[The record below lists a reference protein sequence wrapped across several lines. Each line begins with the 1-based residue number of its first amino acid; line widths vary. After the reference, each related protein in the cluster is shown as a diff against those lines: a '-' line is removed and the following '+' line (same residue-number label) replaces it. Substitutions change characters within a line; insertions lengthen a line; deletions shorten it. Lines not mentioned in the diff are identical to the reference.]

1 MTALPPGPSS
11 QLLALIRYLRDP
23 IHCLLPLAKRYGDPF
38 TFPGKPPMVCTG
50 DPACIKA
57 IYAADPDTFAPL
69 LTDMADFLG
78 RRSLLLLQ
86 GAEHRRSRK
95 IMSPPFQGARMR
107 AYGAAMCRITEA
119 RTAAWQAGQTVSIA
133 EAAQHIS
140 LDVILQAVFGVTDPA
155 RMAELATLLL
165 QITNGISPLL
175 AIFPGLRREL
185 GGIGPY
191 ASFLRRRRR
200 LAEALDALIAA
211 GRAAGPREDI
221 LSLLL
226 SARDENGEPLSDE
239 EIRDQLVLLVF
250 AGHETTAIGIAWACH
265 ALHLPEN
272 AAALDRLRA
281 ELPETDDEQAAEPE
295 ALAKL
300 PYLEAVCQETLRRYP
315 LAPAPNPRRLLRPF
329 QLGPYTLSEGAS
341 VVAGIGLVH
350 FREDIYPEPMRFQP
364 ERFLARQFSPFEF
377 IPFGGGA
384 RRCLGASM
392 ALYEMKLVLAT
403 LLRRFRMRPRTLA
416 PDRGSVRAA
425 NVGPAHGVRMIIE
438 ERRP

>member
-11 QLLALIRYLRDP
+11 QLLALLRYLRDP
-23 IHCLLPLAKRYGDPF
+23 LYCLLPMARKYGDTF

-57 IYAADPDTFAPL
+57 IYSADPETFAPL
-69 LTDMADFLG
+69 LADMADLLG

-95 IMSPPFQGARMR
+95 VMSPPFQGARMR
-107 AYGAAMCRITEA
+107 AYGALMCHLAEA
-119 RTAAWQAGQTVSIA
+119 RTAGWQAGQTVSVS
-133 EAAQHIS
+133 ETAQEIS

-155 RMAELATLLL
+155 RMAELAALLL
-165 QITNGISPLL
+165 QIVNGISPLL
-175 AIFPGLRREL
+175 AIFPGLRREFH
-185 GGIGPY
+185 GVGPY

-200 LAEALDALIAA
+200 LHESLDALIAA

-226 SARDENGEPLSDE
+226 AARDENGQPMSDE

-250 AGHETTAIGIAWACH
+250 AGHETTAIAIAWACH

-281 ELPETDDEQAAEPE
+281 ELEGQAPDPE

-315 LAPAPNPRRLLRPF
+315 LAPASNPRRLLRPF
-329 QLGPYTLSEGAS
+329 QLGPYELPEGAS
-341 VVAGIGLVH
+341 VVAAIGLTH
-350 FREDIYPEPMRFQP
+350 FREDLYPEPMRFQP
-364 ERFLARQFSPFEF
+364 ERFLTRPFSPFEF

-403 LLRRFRMRPRTLA
+403 LLRRFRMRPRSLA
-416 PDRGSVRAA
+416 PDRGRVRAA
-425 NVGPAHGVRMIIE
+425 NVGPANGVRMVIE